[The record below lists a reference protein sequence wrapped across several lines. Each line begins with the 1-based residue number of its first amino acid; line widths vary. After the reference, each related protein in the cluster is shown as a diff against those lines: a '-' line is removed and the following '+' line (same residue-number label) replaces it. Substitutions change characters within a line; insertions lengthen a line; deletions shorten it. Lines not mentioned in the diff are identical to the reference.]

1 MDDLASYLLR
11 FGAVALLVFANAF
24 FVATEFAL
32 VGVRRSKME
41 ALANEGVRGADV
53 VLDAIGELDRYI
65 AGTQLGITLASLA
78 LGWIGE
84 SALEGVFHTLFS
96 FLPPVLIT
104 MSAPAVTA
112 FLLITFLHVV
122 LGELVPKS
130 LALQYTETTALK
142 VARPMHWAVFVFRP
156 LIWALNSTGNLVL
169 RLFGLSAATEHEGA
183 IHSVEELK
191 ILVED
196 GHRHG
201 ILDEMERL
209 MLHRVFK
216 LKHLTARQVMVHRLD
231 IVGIPV
237 EMPYSGLMLAV
248 VDSPFTRYP
257 VYERDIDHVIGIL
270 VMKDL
275 IGYRRAAQ
283 PGQFDLRALVRAPL
297 FVPETATVETILA
310 QFKRTGMQ
318 MAIVLDQFGGT
329 AGLVTLVDLVEELFG
344 EMDENGGN
352 DPFGGDTHKVV
363 QWPITVDARTRLD
376 VLNERYGLS
385 LEDEDADTI
394 AGLVTNRLGRVPSKG
409 EAVTVDDLTIRVL
422 RLEGPRILSV
432 SLARGETPA
441 APPEEESES

>member
-1 MDDLASYLLR
+1 MDEPTTYLWR
-11 FGAVALLVFANAF
+11 FGAVILLVLANAF

-41 ALANEGVRGADV
+41 ALANEGVSGATR
-53 VLDAIGELDRYI
+53 VLTAIGNLDQYI

-84 SALEGVFHTLFS
+84 SALESVLHRVFH
-96 FLPPVLIT
+96 FLPPILVDV
-104 MSAPAVTA
+104 SAPAITA
-112 FLLITFLHVV
+112 FLIITFLHVV

-130 LALQYTETTALK
+130 LALQYTEATALR
-142 VARPMHWAVFVFRP
+142 VARPMQWAVFVFRP

-169 RLFGLSAATEHEGA
+169 HLFGLSSASGHEGS

-196 GHRHG
+196 GHRQG

-231 IVGIPV
+231 VVGIPAD
-237 EMPYSGLMLAV
+237 MPYDGLMLAV
-248 VDSPFTRYP
+248 VDRPFSRYP
-257 VYERDIDHVIGIL
+257 VYEGDLDHVVGIL
-270 VMKDL
+270 VLKDL

-283 PGQFDLRALVRAPL
+283 PDTFDLRELIHTPL
-297 FVPETATVETILA
+297 FVPETATIETILA

-329 AGLVTLVDLVEELFG
+329 SGLVTLVDLVEELFG
-344 EMDENGGN
+344 ELDQPDEPA
-352 DPFGGDTHKVV
+352 DPD
-363 QWPITVDARTRLD
+363 QDASESWPITVEGRTRLD
-376 VLNERYGLS
+376 LLNERYGLN
-385 LEDEDADTI
+385 LADEDADTI
-394 AGLVTNRLGRVPSKG
+394 AGLVVNRLGKVPAEG
-409 EAVTVDDLTIRVL
+409 ETVQVEDVDIRVL
-422 RLEGPRILSV
+422 RTEGLRIVAV
-432 SLARGETPA
+432 SLSRRREEKETGEFLG
-441 APPEEESES
+441 